1 MQATRLISIEGQ
13 RERETKLTAAT
24 QGERRQYGKRL
35 GDTLPSSPLDTNNY
49 MAAVEV
55 LLRGLNASYADN
67 KKA

>member
-1 MQATRLISIEGQ
+1 
-13 RERETKLTAAT
+13 LTAAT

-35 GDTLPSSPLDTNNY
+35 GDALPSSPLDTNNY